1 MQEKFYQAC
10 YTRVGVN
17 EGWKTLHYSTDI
29 PQVLLAAYEKNEA
42 GNEVKR
48 GTPLDKNGNAL
59 WMLEVLC
66 EKGFVGM
73 SRTQYGLSDA
83 FGRSNFFSHGY
94 LFPDAYELL
103 KNPNALLG
111 ISDENFKTKVEE
123 TESVPECLMRKEAY
137 SIEKALDNCH
147 MTKENYIIYIKCL
160 YYALSTNTNNTIYV
174 RTNGEDEI
182 MRNLL
187 YLAYMAVPY
196 SLRIKITASSCT
208 ELDNTN
214 RMLIFGENIPE
225 YSRYVD
231 PWTGENNIL
240 TPAIEKRWERNPFVT
255 CFAENCEREE
265 YNEKLFRDM
274 EKWLVEMGDILLN
287 GMDALRIA
295 YMMSTEDIDN
305 VQDDE
310 IMGLIYDWLALPVA
324 SAESY
329 DHQTAVLLS
338 KMLKRKIR
346 LGEEAEQMLTER
358 VASSVSEKLKDTY
371 LQYLAFVTAQL
382 TEEEGYRYLNEL
394 GKENPVFVKLRA
406 VLSEKEEGRKLLCG
420 FYLHNIG
427 SLTANPDCTYGDLIE
442 AYYDCEDMEE
452 IEPEAQTL
460 LHKKNIEIARTE
472 IRAGIDFE
480 TVKTSYKNTEL
491 DIRRSGKIAKE
502 LCEEY
507 DCYIHNHFHTDDMDK
522 YWDFY
527 VKWEKALSSAEG
539 MLEYIECMEAAE
551 AGDYQRV
558 KRYIESDISYEIDGR
573 LVQLLYEYIISGH
586 AAEKC
591 MSFTFWSSL
600 ARWLDR
606 PLVNILAENR
616 VGILCDSKL
625 LQRSLETD
633 IDFWTS
639 TERIERFYGEC
650 IDYADHTGDKMLAAS
665 CDVLKREIKQR
676 RVEEKK
682 RKKEQEKRARQAEGA
697 ALDETQPVKRKLFG
711 WKK

>member
-1 MQEKFYQAC
+1 MQGKFYQAC

-59 WMLEVLC
+59 WMLEILC
-66 EKGFVGM
+66 EKGFVGI

-103 KNPNALLG
+103 KNPNVLLG

-123 TESVPECLMRKEAY
+123 TESVPERLMRKETY

-329 DHQTAVLLS
+329 DHQTAALLS
-338 KMLKRKIR
+338 EMLKRKIR
-346 LGEEAEQMLTER
+346 LGEEAEQMLKER

-371 LQYLAFVTAQL
+371 LQYLAFVTAQF

-394 GKENPVFVKLRA
+394 GKENSVFVKLRA
-406 VLSEKEEGRKLLCG
+406 ALSEKEEGRKLLCG
-420 FYLHNIG
+420 FYLRNIG
-427 SLTANPDCTYGDLIE
+427 NLTADPDCTYGDLIE

-507 DCYIHNHFHTDDMDK
+507 DCYIHNHFNLDDMDK
-522 YWDFY
+522 YRDFY

-539 MLEYIECMEAAE
+539 MLEYIECMEAAR

-625 LQRSLETD
+625 LQRSLEMD

-650 IDYADHTGDKMLAAS
+650 IDYADQTGDKMLAAS

>member
-1 MQEKFYQAC
+1 MQGKFYQAC

-29 PQVLLAAYEKNEA
+29 PQVLLAAYEKNEV

-59 WMLEVLC
+59 WMLEILC
-66 EKGFVGM
+66 EKGFVGI

-94 LFPDAYELL
+94 LFPNAYELL

-147 MTKENYIIYIKCL
+147 MTKENYTIYIKCL

-394 GKENPVFVKLRA
+394 GKENPLFVKLRA

-427 SLTANPDCTYGDLIE
+427 KLTADPDCTYGDLIE

-472 IRAGIDFE
+472 IRTGIDFE

-491 DIRRSGKIAKE
+491 DIRRNGKIAKE

-507 DCYIHNHFHTDDMDK
+507 DCYIHNHFDIDDMDK
-522 YWDFY
+522 YRDFY
-527 VKWEKALSSAEG
+527 VKWEKVLSSAEG
-539 MLEYIECMEAAE
+539 MLEYIECMEAAG

-616 VGILCDSKL
+616 AGILCDSKL

-633 IDFWTS
+633 IEFWTS

-650 IDYADHTGDKMLAAS
+650 IDYADQTGDKMLAAS

-682 RKKEQEKRARQAEGA
+682 RKKEQEKRARQAESA

-711 WKK
+711 WKR

>member
-1 MQEKFYQAC
+1 M
-10 YTRVGVN
+10 
-17 EGWKTLHYSTDI
+17 
-29 PQVLLAAYEKNEA
+29 
-42 GNEVKR
+42 
-48 GTPLDKNGNAL
+48 
-59 WMLEVLC
+59 
-66 EKGFVGM
+66 
-73 SRTQYGLSDA
+73 
-83 FGRSNFFSHGY
+83 
-94 LFPDAYELL
+94 
-103 KNPNALLG
+103 
-111 ISDENFKTKVEE
+111 
-123 TESVPECLMRKEAY
+123 MRKEAY

-147 MTKENYIIYIKCL
+147 MTKENYTIYIKCL

-214 RMLIFGENIPE
+214 KMLIFGENIPE

-427 SLTANPDCTYGDLIE
+427 NLTADPDCTYGDLIE

-452 IEPEAQTL
+452 IESEAQTL

-480 TVKTSYKNTEL
+480 TVKTSYENTEL

-507 DCYIHNHFHTDDMDK
+507 DCYIHNHFNIDDMDK
-522 YWDFY
+522 YQDFY

-539 MLEYIECMEAAE
+539 MLEYIECMEAAG

-639 TERIERFYGEC
+639 TERIERFYGKC
-650 IDYADHTGDKMLAAS
+650 IDYADQTGDKMLAAS

>member
-1 MQEKFYQAC
+1 MQGKFYQAC

-59 WMLEVLC
+59 WMLEILC
-66 EKGFVGM
+66 EKGFVGI

-103 KNPNALLG
+103 KNPNVLLG

-346 LGEEAEQMLTER
+346 LGEEAEQMLKER

-406 VLSEKEEGRKLLCG
+406 ALSEKEEGRKLLCG
-420 FYLHNIG
+420 FYLRNIG
-427 SLTANPDCTYGDLIE
+427 NLTADPDCTYGDLIE

-507 DCYIHNHFHTDDMDK
+507 DCYIHNHFNLDDMDK
-522 YWDFY
+522 YRDFY

-539 MLEYIECMEAAE
+539 MLEYIECMEAAG

-616 VGILCDSKL
+616 VAILCDPKL
-625 LQRSLETD
+625 LQQSLETD

-639 TERIERFYGEC
+639 TERIEKFYSEC
-650 IDYADHTGDKMLAAS
+650 IDYADQTGDKILSAS

-697 ALDETQPVKRKLFG
+697 ALNDTQPIKRKLFG

>member
-111 ISDENFKTKVEE
+111 ISDENFKTKMEE
-123 TESVPECLMRKEAY
+123 TESVPERLMRKEAY

-329 DHQTAVLLS
+329 DHQTAALLS
-338 KMLKRKIR
+338 EMLKRKIR

-427 SLTANPDCTYGDLIE
+427 KLTADLDCTYGDLIE

-507 DCYIHNHFHTDDMDK
+507 DCYIHNHFNIDDMDK
-522 YWDFY
+522 YRDFY
-527 VKWEKALSSAEG
+527 VKWEKVLSSAEG
-539 MLEYIECMEAAE
+539 MLEYIECMEAAG

-616 VGILCDSKL
+616 AGILCDSKL

-650 IDYADHTGDKMLAAS
+650 IDYADQTGDKMLAAS

-711 WKK
+711 WKR

>member
-1 MQEKFYQAC
+1 MQGKFYQAC

-59 WMLEVLC
+59 WMLEILC
-66 EKGFVGM
+66 EKGFVGI

-103 KNPNALLG
+103 KNPNVLLG

-123 TESVPECLMRKEAY
+123 TESVPERLMRKEAY

-346 LGEEAEQMLTER
+346 LGEEAEQMLKER

-406 VLSEKEEGRKLLCG
+406 ALSEKEEGRKLLCG
-420 FYLHNIG
+420 FYLRNIG
-427 SLTANPDCTYGDLIE
+427 NLTADPDCTYGDLIE

-507 DCYIHNHFHTDDMDK
+507 DCYIHNHFNLDDMDK
-522 YWDFY
+522 YRDFY

-539 MLEYIECMEAAE
+539 MLEYIECMEAAG

-616 VGILCDSKL
+616 VAILCDPKL
-625 LQRSLETD
+625 LQQSLETD

-639 TERIERFYGEC
+639 TERIEKFYSEC
-650 IDYADHTGDKMLAAS
+650 IDYADQTGDKILSAS

-697 ALDETQPVKRKLFG
+697 ALNDTQPIKRKLFG